1 MFLSGSCSGSPRRS
15 RSATPR
21 TLRLRMNQRMKT
33 LLLTFAFALAFSSAA
48 RGQTASPPPESAKP
62 LSEELALKA
71 LDLSWHQ
78 AVVGHDADALGRLL
92 ADDYRFELDAKR
104 FLTKARELE
113 AVKASDAL
121 YAFEP
126 FKLREVTVKI
136 EGERATVT
144 GLLAVTPK
152 EDKPARRRY
161 FYTRTFIRRDGRW
174 QILTSRLV
182 TLFGEGG

>member
-1 MFLSGSCSGSPRRS
+1 
-15 RSATPR
+15 
-21 TLRLRMNQRMKT
+21 MNQRMKT
-33 LLLTFAFALAFSSAA
+33 LLLTFAFALAFTSAA
-48 RGQTASPPPESAKP
+48 RGQTSSPPPPEPAKP

-92 ADDYRFELDAKR
+92 ADDYRFDLDTKR
-104 FLTKARELE
+104 FLTKAQEME

-121 YAFEP
+121 YAIDP
-126 FKLREVTVKI
+126 FKLKEVTVKF

-144 GLLAVTPK
+144 GILAVLPK
-152 EDKPARRRY
+152 EDKNARRRY
-161 FYTRTFIRRDGRW
+161 FYTRTFVMRDGRW
-174 QILTSRLV
+174 QIRTAGLV